1 MHNLYNE
8 GTLKAIVL
16 FLSPQLENIQV
27 FQVTGTLGDDKEEE
41 KAANAQV
48 TAAMQHRLGLAVRV
62 ALKEDNCIKQ
72 VNADPEDDEWSLNI
86 KRALANLF
94 QIAPRQDDQECDR
107 NRDFVTQMEVRNS
120 LKYNFIGGE
129 SQTLHSS

>member
-1 MHNLYNE
+1 MYNK

-48 TAAMQHRLGLAVRV
+48 TAAIQHRLGLPVRM
-62 ALKEDNCIKQ
+62 ALKKDNCIKQ
-72 VNADPEDDEWSLNI
+72 VNAHPHDEEWSLNI
-86 KRALANLF
+86 KRGLGHLF
-94 QIAPRQDDQECDR
+94 QISPQQDDHDDC

-120 LKYNFIGGE
+120 LKYKFIEEE
-129 SQTLHSS
+129 SQTLQSS

>member
-1 MHNLYNE
+1 MICI
-8 GTLKAIVL
+8 TKAL

-27 FQVTGTLGDDKEEE
+27 FQVTGTLRDDKEEE
-41 KAANAQV
+41 KAAGEQV
-48 TAAMQHRLGLAVRV
+48 TAAVQHSLGLPVRV

-72 VNADPEDDEWSLNI
+72 VNAHPEDEEWSLNI
-86 KRALANLF
+86 KRGLTHLF
-94 QIAPRQDDQECDR
+94 QIAPRQDDQDDC

-120 LKYNFIGGE
+120 LKYNFIEEE

>member
-48 TAAMQHRLGLAVRV
+48 TVAMQHRLGLPVRV

-72 VNADPEDDEWSLNI
+72 VNAHPEDDEWSLNI
-86 KRALANLF
+86 KRGLANLF
-94 QIAPRQDDQECDR
+94 QIAPRQDDQDDCSKH
-107 NRDFVTQMEVRNS
+107 FVTQMEVRNS
-120 LKYNFIGGE
+120 LKYNFIEGE
-129 SQTLHSS
+129 SQTLHNS